1 MEICGCGDCGEIF
14 ELKVVVSTPSME
26 VEEMIMES
34 ERIKRIE
41 SFGEDSILTTE
52 GER

>member
-1 MEICGCGDCGEIF
+1 
-14 ELKVVVSTPSME
+14 VVSTPSME

>member
-1 MEICGCGDCGEIF
+1 M
-14 ELKVVVSTPSME
+14 VVSAPSMA
-26 VEEMIMES
+26 VEGMIMES
-34 ERIKRIE
+34 ERIRRIE